1 MWFAVFCLCRQG
13 TCWLIICGERFRE
26 VQEETIKLWRW
37 EPTAHLEGEE
47 VVALLRQSECRL
59 AGGLLLPWIFLLYY
73 FMMLL
78 HITAFVTERMYL
90 HYCLFEYTLKRG
102 MFFIKSFRET
112 LERSEKFN
120 ILLLESEISLHYMI
134 DFRRVASWSNS
145 PHQKSQMLLA
155 TCKLTSRHKNSDERG
170 E

>member
-1 MWFAVFCLCRQG
+1 
-13 TCWLIICGERFRE
+13 
-26 VQEETIKLWRW
+26 
-37 EPTAHLEGEE
+37 
-47 VVALLRQSECRL
+47 
-59 AGGLLLPWIFLLYY
+59 
-73 FMMLL
+73 MMLL

-134 DFRRVASWSNS
+134 DFRRVAS
-145 PHQKSQMLLA
+145 
-155 TCKLTSRHKNSDERG
+155 
-170 E
+170 